1 MNFFISRRFW
11 TFLKTVPNAL
21 IFYSVSFALGLTFVI
36 NAESCIHLNRENTF
50 FPQGIVLSTPL
61 SKADRRMLS
70 HTYPRKSSKVVKGRE
85 SNLTHLFPIAEMPF
99 YKVQSCIGCRTSVF
113 LRNNRYQSSLTI
125 RSSHQIWRNF
135 QAKDIKEL
143 LMIQSQSNEF
153 EVYFFFSAKVNG
165 IHTIIKNARHSIGE
179 KRSAK
184 NNSKNVVCYIAGV
197 PIGSFFNYFQLLQA
211 GFHTLLGPIYWDN

>member
-1 MNFFISRRFW
+1 MNFYISRRFW

-21 IFYSVSFALGLTFVI
+21 IFYSVSFALGFVI
-36 NAESCIHLNRENTF
+36 NAESYIHLNRENTF

-85 SNLTHLFPIAEMPF
+85 SNPTHLFPIAEMPF
-99 YKVQSCIGCRTSVF
+99 YKVQSCIGCKTSVF
-113 LRNNRYQSSLTI
+113 LRNNRYQSGLTI

-143 LMIQSQSNEF
+143 LKYDPKPVERIWSVLFLQCQDERYSYYYQECPTF
-153 EVYFFFSAKVNG
+153 HRRK
-165 IHTIIKNARHSIGE
+165 TIR
-179 KRSAK
+179 
-184 NNSKNVVCYIAGV
+184 
-197 PIGSFFNYFQLLQA
+197 
-211 GFHTLLGPIYWDN
+211 